1 MLLTIGFK
9 TLSGSFLNY
18 CDEIEPQKKN
28 QKNVT
33 NTFAL
38 HCQGVALWECDM
50 FIGFQIAASCQCQG
64 TFNRRWEGT
73 VGTSEAKHWMKHVFW
88 MPATLTVVKQRCK
101 NTNKSWLHRVG
112 LNGKLRGFSY
122 GSVKWI
128 CIPLHC
134 ESAIWLDWNFALW
147 ECHMTGSEKNSNRM
161 NTYTISCPVAFGP
174 SSQFCFLGQWY
185 KGWSLNV

>member
-28 QKNVT
+28 QKNVKNRLS

-73 VGTSEAKHWMKHVFW
+73 VGTSE
-88 MPATLTVVKQRCK
+88 T
-101 NTNKSWLHRVG
+101 
-112 LNGKLRGFSY
+112 
-122 GSVKWI
+122 
-128 CIPLHC
+128 CI
-134 ESAIWLDWNFALW
+134 LDA
-147 ECHMTGSEKNSNRM
+147 CDSHSG
-161 NTYTISCPVAFGP
+161 
-174 SSQFCFLGQWY
+174 
-185 KGWSLNV
+185 